1 VTRGYPPLTQS
12 TTSRPY
18 PLSHLPRATRLVHG
32 NHVLNTVYVTEDR
45 SDDFL
50 SKMGSSV
57 GTRTGDIIAFGHT
70 HKPWHRIVDDVH
82 FVNTGSVGRPRDGD
96 RRAGYVVLAIERTGV
111 QVEFRRVVYDV
122 DRTAAA
128 ILESSLPREFA
139 YYLQSGGASLSPV

>member
-1 VTRGYPPLTQS
+1 M
-12 TTSRPY
+12 
-18 PLSHLPRATRLVHG
+18 
-32 NHVLNTVYVTEDR
+32 YVTEDR